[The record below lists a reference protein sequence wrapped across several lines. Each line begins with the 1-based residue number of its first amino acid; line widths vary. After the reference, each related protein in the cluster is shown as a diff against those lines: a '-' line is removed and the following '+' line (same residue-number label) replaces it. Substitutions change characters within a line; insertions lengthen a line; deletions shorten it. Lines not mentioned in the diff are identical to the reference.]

1 MASGDTLAIFTAQH
15 SNATASNYAALDIRN
30 SHPVVAFDATAG
42 QAIYFE
48 SILPRNYSGGG
59 VTIYLHWMSASA
71 TTGNTRWTS
80 ALERQEEAGTDLD
93 ADSFATK
100 IASDSTCTA
109 TSGAI
114 RVMTLAHTNG
124 AQMDNVAVGEGF
136 RLQIEREAAHG
147 NDTMTG
153 NAQLSLVEMKET

>member
-15 SNATASNYAALDIRN
+15 SIATAANYASLDVRN
-30 SHPVVAFDATAG
+30 SHPVVAFDATVG

-48 SILPRNYSGGG
+48 GLLPRNYAGGG
-59 VTIYLHWMSASA
+59 VTIYLHWMAASA
-71 TTGNTRWTS
+71 TTGNARWSS
-80 ALERQEEAGTDLD
+80 AFERHDEAGTDLD
-93 ADSFATK
+93 ADSFAAK

-109 TSGAI
+109 TSGAVRI
-114 RVMTLAHTNG
+114 MSLAHTSG
-124 AQMDNVAVGEGF
+124 AQMDSVTVGEGF

-153 NAQLSLVEMKET
+153 NAQLLHVEIKET